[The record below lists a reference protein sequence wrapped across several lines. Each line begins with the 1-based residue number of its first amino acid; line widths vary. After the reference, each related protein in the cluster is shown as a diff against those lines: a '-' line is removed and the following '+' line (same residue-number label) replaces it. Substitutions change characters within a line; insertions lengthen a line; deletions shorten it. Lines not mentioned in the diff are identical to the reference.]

1 MHPARAVC
9 MIRETERAGKGNAL
23 FSSNRGELL
32 PAGTGIRTF
41 TSLAQPLT
49 LYP

>member
-9 MIRETERAGKGNAL
+9 MIKEMERAGNAL

-32 PAGTGIRTF
+32 PAGTGIGTF

>member
-1 MHPARAVC
+1 

-23 FSSNRGELL
+23 FSSKRGEPL

-41 TSLAQPLT
+41 TPLAQPLT